1 MTKNT
6 FWTSFVLVCA
16 PLLGYF
22 FSHEQILHVMGISEW
37 IGIPILLLVHTT
49 AIILLSSII
58 FYPLPPLFDDDGELQ
73 DRGDRLGPPVILG
86 IASVVLFLVGHY
98 HTPLYSLL
106 L

>member
-1 MTKNT
+1 
-6 FWTSFVLVCA
+6 
-16 PLLGYF
+16 
-22 FSHEQILHVMGISEW
+22 MGISEW

-58 FYPLPPLFDDDGELQ
+58 FYPPPPLFDDDPELQ
-73 DRGDRLGPPVILG
+73 QWGDPLNPPVILG
-86 IASVVLFLVGHY
+86 IASVVLFSWGYY